1 MCARRAPGGLHI
13 RPSALASAVVPGAAL
28 KHCPSKLPVH
38 SGDLPPRQLPGAH
51 THAQCLGMRMSQLNA
66 LPTLPS
72 LPGSSL
78 ELTDVL
84 IGGPPAGASST
95 FPPFAGVCVA
105 LHFTACGWKGC
116 PQSCHANAC
125 CCADELPNNGMGLC
139 KPFTCISLPPRPH
152 LQARWQ
158 RGDGRQRRGRRACGR
173 SWGSCSTASSSS
185 HRFVSWMGCCWLLD
199 GAGQPGQLLDRLQ
212 QLTQLI

>member
-28 KHCPSKLPVH
+28 KHCPSMLPVH

-95 FPPFAGVCVA
+95 FPPFAGVCVWR
-105 LHFTACGWKGC
+105 FTA
-116 PQSCHANAC
+116 
-125 CCADELPNNGMGLC
+125 LP
-139 KPFTCISLPPRPH
+139 
-152 LQARWQ
+152 A
-158 RGDGRQRRGRRACGR
+158 DGRAARNPATPMPVVALMSCLTTGWVFASRSRASPSHPVHTCR
-173 SWGSCSTASSSS
+173 PVGSGAMAGSGGGGGPASAAGGAARPLPAAHTGLFPGWVAAGCLMGPDNQASCLTAFSSSRS
-185 HRFVSWMGCCWLLD
+185 
-199 GAGQPGQLLDRLQ
+199 
-212 QLTQLI
+212 